1 MNDVRAA
8 LIAATQALAATS
20 ETPRLDAEIL
30 MAHALGTSREALLL
44 GRLDGDVPAGF
55 GDLVARRAG
64 REPIAYITGVRDFW
78 TISLAVT
85 PAVLIPRPDS
95 ETLVEAAI
103 ACLTPH
109 APTTILDLGTGSGAL
124 LLAAL
129 SHWPQAAGLGVDA
142 SPAALAVAT
151 TNAARL
157 GLSARAAF
165 RFGNWGEG
173 LVGPFDLILCNPPYI
188 EADAALPADVA
199 DHEPASALFAGVDG
213 LDAYR
218 LLMPQLPELL
228 SPHGIIALEIGS
240 GQAADVIALAAQS
253 GLDARCFDDLG
264 GRNRC
269 LILRKLIAAP

>member
-1 MNDVRAA
+1 MNDARAA
-8 LIAATQALAATS
+8 LIAATQVLAATS

-44 GRLDGDVPAGF
+44 GGLDGNVPAGF
-55 GDLVARRAG
+55 GDLVARRA
-64 REPIAYITGVRDFW
+64 RHEPIAYITGVRDFW
-78 TISLAVT
+78 TISLAIT

-103 ACLTPH
+103 ACLAPH
-109 APTTILDLGTGSGAL
+109 APATILDLGTGSGAL

-129 SHWPQAAGLGVDA
+129 SHWPHAEGLGVDA

-151 TNAARL
+151 ANAAQL

-165 RFGNWGEG
+165 RLGNWGEG

-218 LLMPQLPELL
+218 QLMPQLPELL
-228 SPHGIIALEIGS
+228 SPHGIVALEIGS
-240 GQAADVIALAAQS
+240 GQAADVIALAAQA

-269 LILRKLIAAP
+269 LILRRL